1 MKIRHTP
8 HQTLRAFS
16 IRTVAC
22 LASVLF
28 TTTALILTATWVH
41 TTSRLRQ
48 SVENVVEAAR
58 VRGRVAELETSLLMY
73 QRLSDLYVVTK
84 EAELLTARAELDSRM
99 QQLTSELD
107 QAITDP
113 DDRAILAAAT
123 QHLREY
129 LVDRQRLESLP
140 LTLRDVVRQTRPVLT
155 TAFDELEML
164 RQAAQGRILTAKEG
178 SEQVNRIADIVG
190 IAVAI
195 ALVLGAVAL
204 ILGVLRYLL
213 RPILT
218 LHETVTRVRS
228 GDTDVQV
235 KPQGLRE
242 TAELMDGLNEM
253 VETLRRQ
260 RENQLI
266 FLAGVAH
273 DLRNP
278 LSALKLGVV
287 ALQQPLSDAQRQ
299 KLGARLDR
307 QLNRLARMIE
317 DLLDAT
323 RIEAGKLELRHE
335 EFDLHEVLE
344 DTVRLLAPTA
354 PEHEIT
360 LRAPSEPVIVD
371 GDSARL
377 AQVLSNLLSNA
388 IKYSP
393 GARPIEVRLKAD
405 GTVVSIEVEDHGIGI
420 ATQDLPNIFLPFR
433 RRQSNVPPGASLGL
447 SVVRRIVTAHGGH
460 IEVHSE
466 QGAGSTFCVT
476 IPRTAPRSA
485 ATPTPSTDP
494 SVL

>member
-1 MKIRHTP
+1 MTIRHTP
-8 HQTLRAFS
+8 HRTLRALS

-22 LASVLF
+22 VASVIF
-28 TTTALILTATWVH
+28 TTTALVLTAAWVH
-41 TTSRLRQ
+41 TTNRLQ
-48 SVENVVEAAR
+48 ESVENVVEAAR
-58 VRGRVAELETSLLMY
+58 VRTLVAELETSLLMY

-84 EAELLTARAELDSRM
+84 EDELLTARSELGTRM
-99 QQLTSELD
+99 RELTSEL
-107 QAITDP
+107 ARATTDS
-113 DDRAILAAAT
+113 DERAVLAAAT
-123 QHLREY
+123 RHLEEY
-129 LVDRQRLESLP
+129 LVERQRLESRP

-155 TAFDELEML
+155 TAFKELEML
-164 RQAAQGRILTAKEG
+164 RQAAQGRIQTAKKD
-178 SEQVNRIADIVG
+178 SDQVSDVADIIG
-190 IAVAI
+190 IAVAT
-195 ALVLGAVAL
+195 ALVLCAVGL
-204 ILGVLRYLL
+204 VLGVLRYLL
-213 RPILT
+213 RPILA

-260 RENQLI
+260 RENQLT

-287 ALQQPLSDAQRQ
+287 ALQHELTDAQRQ
-299 KLGARLDR
+299 QLGARLDR
-307 QLNRLARMIE
+307 QLSRLARMVE

-335 EFDLHEVLE
+335 AFDLREVLE
-344 DTVRLLAPTA
+344 DTVRLLAPTS

-360 LRAPSEPVIVD
+360 VRLPSTPVIVE
-371 GDSARL
+371 GDPARL
-377 AQVLSNLLSNA
+377 TQVLNNLLSNA

-393 GARPIEVRLKAD
+393 HARAIEVRLGAD
-405 GTVVSIEVEDHGIGI
+405 ATEVRIEVEDHGIGI
-420 ATQDLPNIFLPFR
+420 AEPDLPNIFLPFR

-460 IEVHSE
+460 IEVHSK
-466 QGAGSTFCVT
+466 QGEGSTFCVT
-476 IPRTAPRSA
+476 IPRNAPRSA
-485 ATPTPSTDP
+485 ATSNR
-494 SVL
+494 SAEANG